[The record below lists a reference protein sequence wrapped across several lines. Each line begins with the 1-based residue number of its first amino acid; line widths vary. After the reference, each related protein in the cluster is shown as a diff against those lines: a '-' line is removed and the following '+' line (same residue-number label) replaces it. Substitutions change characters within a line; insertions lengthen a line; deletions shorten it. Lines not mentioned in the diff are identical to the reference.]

1 MKNTG
6 LLAILILLGVAI
18 NGNSQ
23 NLNHYQNEFNAAY
36 SQYPDIP
43 QGLLEAVSYSQTR
56 FKNIQHPE
64 HSCIGIPEVQGVM
77 GLVPNG
83 AGYFNNTQS
92 LIAGLANV
100 HASLMGDPATDIL
113 AYAAAYSYMMN
124 QNSVLS
130 TDFFG
135 HESILR
141 SLSEIPEDNNPVN
154 SYAKSCFTY
163 EVLNFLRDEEN
174 QAIYGFPNHQIDLVS
189 IYGEKNYKVLTSK
202 RVEISEETINGDG
215 VKYSPQNKSADYG
228 PALWVATPTC
238 NYSSRSGTAISA
250 VVVHTIQ
257 GSYAGAI
264 SWAQNCSANVSYHY
278 VARSTDGQIT
288 QMVYEADKGWHVGSA
303 NPYTIGIEHEGYVS
317 NPAWYTVAMYT
328 GSANLVKDITQSGYG
343 INPLRTYYGP
353 SSTGTNTLGSCT
365 TIKGH
370 QHYPSQSHTDPGI
383 NWNWEYYYQLI
394 NDNPTVSTLTA
405 TSGVTYDSGGAGGNY
420 QDDERELYLIEPVGV
435 TNVTISFD
443 AFSIEANWDYMYIYD
458 GNSVN
463 APLMGVYT
471 GTTVPAT
478 LTSTG
483 AAILLEFR
491 SDCATQDAGW
501 EISWTTTPGPGPA
514 DVIAPTTS
522 VSAGTGWHT
531 TNFTVNFTDADN
543 TGGSGVEHHFYQVI
557 DFDGSDWRAN
567 GANGF
572 YSDNFDLA
580 IHPEW
585 TSQTGVWGINA
596 SVLEQSDEAN
606 VNTNLHAQVN
616 QDNYDK
622 WLYHFQGKISGA
634 GGNKRAGFH
643 FMCDDATLTNR
654 GNSYFI
660 WLRSDDNKVQI
671 YKTINDVFTLEVDLP
686 FTINDNQWYDL
697 KTVYDKTTGE
707 IELYIDNLLAAN
719 WVDASPYTQ
728 GNAISFRSGDCILQA
743 NNIKVYHN
751 RGASEL
757 VTINTGNDIQQ
768 QNFDPFTHAAKIK
781 SITIDSAQ
789 NISSIA
795 EQLVHVDWS
804 SPISIPS
811 INDGLGAD
819 INTTYTNTELSANW
833 APSSDQHSDIASYWY
848 SIGTSPGL
856 TDVVPWTD
864 NWYQDTVTHSGL
876 NLVEGSTYYFC
887 VYAENGAGLYS
898 DTICSD
904 GQTVQAPTATPTA
917 NFIIQNSYICSFE
930 AVQVANSSIDAQT
943 YSWTAPGGTP
953 PTSTA
958 VNPSFTFTATGY
970 YDITLTATGPGGTDT
985 DVQTIYVNIDTVPS
999 ASYTPSATT
1008 VDLSNAF
1015 VTFNNSSQHANG
1027 YLWDFADGSISTDVS
1042 PWHQFTA
1049 VGAYDVMLIAVNGNC
1064 PNDTTQQI
1072 ITVIDDLGLSSELTG
1087 AQVYPN
1093 PTNSEIFIELDDSW
1107 SSDVNIQL
1115 LDARGRIIYST
1126 LENQSTL
1133 IRIDIIQENLT
1144 DGVYFLRVADSEK
1157 VGTQKILVKR
1167 G

>member
-6 LLAILILLGVAI
+6 LLAILILLGLSFNA
-18 NGNSQ
+18 NSQ
-23 NLNHYQNEFNAAY
+23 NLNNYESEFDAAY
-36 SQYPDIP
+36 LQYPEIP
-43 QGLLEAVSYSQTR
+43 RGILESVSFSQTR
-56 FKNIQHPE
+56 FEDIQNPE
-64 HSCIGIPEVQGVM
+64 HSCIGIPEVKGVM
-77 GLVPNG
+77 GLVVDG
-83 AGYFNNTQS
+83 AGYFNNTFS
-92 LIAGLANV
+92 LVANLAGV
-100 HASLMGDPATDIL
+100 HTAVMGVPSSDIM
-113 AYAAAYSYMMN
+113 AYASAYSNLMT
-124 QNSVLS
+124 QNNVQSN
-130 TDFFG
+130 DFVG
-135 HESILR
+135 HELILR
-141 SLSEIPEDNNPVN
+141 GLSEIPEDGNPVN
-154 SYAKSCFTY
+154 AYAKSCFTY
-163 EVLNFLRDEEN
+163 QVLNFLRDEEN
-174 QAIYGFPNHQIDLVS
+174 QAIYGFPNHQIDLLN
-189 IYGEKNYKVLTSK
+189 IYGADNYEILTSK
-202 RVEISEETINGDG
+202 KVEISGTSVDANGT
-215 VKYSPQNKSADYG
+215 KYVPQNKTTEYG

-250 VVVHTIQ
+250 VTVHTIQ

-317 NPAWYTVAMYT
+317 NPAWYTVAMYN
-328 GSANLVKDITQSGYG
+328 GSADLVKDITQSGYG

-353 SSTGTNTLGSCT
+353 SSTGINTLGACT

-383 NWNWEYYYQLI
+383 NWDWEYYYQLI
-394 NDNPTVSTLTA
+394 NDNPAVNSLTA
-405 TSGVTYDSGGAGGNY
+405 SSGVTYDSGGAGGNY
-420 QDDERELYLIEPVGV
+420 QDDERELYLIEPAGV
-435 TNVTISFD
+435 SNVTINFD
-443 AFSIEANWDYMYIYD
+443 AFSIESNWDYMYVYD
-458 GNSVN
+458 GNSLTDPV
-463 APLMGVYT
+463 LGVYT
-471 GTTVPAT
+471 GTAVPAS

-483 AAILLEFR
+483 GAILLEFR

-501 EISWTTTPGPGPA
+501 EISWTSTPGPGPA
-514 DVIAPTTS
+514 DIIAPTTL

-531 TNFTVNFTDADN
+531 TNFTANFTDADN
-543 TGGSGVEHHFYQVI
+543 VGGSGIEHHFYQVI
-557 DFDGSDWRAN
+557 DFDGADWRAN
-567 GANGF
+567 GLNGF
-572 YSDNFDLA
+572 YSDNFDVA

-585 TSQTGVWGINA
+585 TSQTGVWSINSA
-596 SVLEQSDEAN
+596 VLEQSDEGN
-606 VNTNLHAQVN
+606 TNTNLHAQVV
-616 QDNYDK
+616 QDNFDK
-622 WLYHFQGKISGA
+622 WLYHFQGKISGV

-643 FMCDDATLTNR
+643 FMCDDATLPNR
-654 GNSYFI
+654 GNSYFV
-660 WLRSDDNKVQI
+660 WLRSDDDKVQI
-671 YKTINDVFTLEVDLP
+671 YKTVNDVFTLEADIP
-686 FTINDNQWYDL
+686 FTINDNQWYDM

-707 IELYIDNLLAAN
+707 IEVYIDNVLIAN
-719 WVDASPYTQ
+719 WADASPYTT
-728 GNAISFRSGDCILQA
+728 GDAISFRSGDCIFQA

-757 VTINTGNDIQQ
+757 ITINTGNDVQQ

-789 NISSIA
+789 NISDIA
-795 EQLVHVDWS
+795 EQLVNVDWS
-804 SPISIPS
+804 SPVSIAS

-819 INTTYTNTELSANW
+819 INTTSTNTELSANW

-876 NLVEGSTYYFC
+876 NLTLGSTYYFC
-887 VYAENGAGLYS
+887 VYAENGAGLFS

-904 GQTVQAPTATPTA
+904 GQTVQAPTATPDA

-943 YSWTAPGGTP
+943 YAWTAPGGTP

-958 VNPSFTFTATGY
+958 ANPSFTYTTTGY
-970 YDITLTATGPGGTDT
+970 YDITLVATGPGGTDT
-985 DVQTIYVNIDTVPS
+985 EVQTIYVNIDTIPT
-999 ASYTPSATT
+999 AAYTPSATT

-1015 VTFNNSSQHANG
+1015 VTFNNNSQHANG

-1049 VGAYDVMLIAVNGNC
+1049 IGAYDVMLVAVNGNC
-1064 PNDTTQQI
+1064 PNDTTSQQI
-1072 ITVIDDLGLSSELTG
+1072 NVIDDLGLLNELTG

-1093 PTNSEIFIELDDSW
+1093 PTDSEIFIELDESW
-1107 SSDVNIQL
+1107 SLDVSIQL
-1115 LDARGRIIYST
+1115 MDSRGRIVYSESLKSNDT
-1126 LENQSTL
+1126 HKIN
-1133 IRIDIIQENLT
+1133 IIEENLT
-1144 DGVYFLRVADSEK
+1144 DGVYFLRVSDTEK
-1157 VGTQKILVKR
+1157 VGTQKIIIKR